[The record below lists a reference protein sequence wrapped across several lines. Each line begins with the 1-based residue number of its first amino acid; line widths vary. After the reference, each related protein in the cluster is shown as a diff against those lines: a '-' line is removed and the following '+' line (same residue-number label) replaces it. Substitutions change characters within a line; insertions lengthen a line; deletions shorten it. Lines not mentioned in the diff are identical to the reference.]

1 MKKLFLFLTIS
12 LLALAPAGAPTQQSA
27 PVRLVGDITAVA
39 ASAHTITVHADTGES
54 VTVTTTEQTAYT
66 RMPAGATDL
75 KEGERVPFAEVRVGD
90 RLRAPGVSTA
100 GGSATRLI
108 LMVRAAGAA
117 GGNGQNAGRRLNGR
131 VVPAARA
138 QQLIV
143 VQ

>member
-27 PVRLVGDITAVA
+27 PVRLVGDITAVD

-66 RMPAGATDL
+66 RMPAGETDL
-75 KEGERVPFAEVRVGD
+75 KKGERVTFAEVRVGD
-90 RLRAPGVSTA
+90 RLLAPGVSTT

-108 LMVRAAGAA
+108 LMTRAAGA
-117 GGNGQNAGRRLNGR
+117 GGGGQNAGRRLNGR
-131 VVPAARA
+131 VVSVDASKK
-138 QQLIV
+138 LI
-143 VQ
+143 